1 MANFFSGLWKA
12 ATHPWDEAKW
22 WKDVVTGE
30 TSLKDAP
37 GEHQRMMNDITV
49 PILGNNKVAKNSDAI
64 VGTIMAA
71 IFGGPVIAGAAGGSA
86 GGAAAG
92 GATAGGAG
100 AGLSSGAA
108 FTGSFGGGATGL
120 AGGTSAGIGTG
131 AGISSG
137 TAFTG
142 SFGGGVSGASSPTS
156 TSWLSTLMDNA
167 GSMMDGMNANTT
179 AGKQEQSEFVKSFS
193 SMLETQRKLAAMPPS
208 QRNKLLAEQRA
219 SEITKIFK
227 DEFGEDF

>member
-49 PILGNNKVAKNSDAI
+49 PILGNNKVSKNSDAI

-71 IFGGPVIAGAAGGSA
+71 IFGGPAIAGAAGSGA

-92 GATAGGAG
+92 STG

-120 AGGTSAGIGTG
+120 AGGTSAGVGTG

-142 SFGGGVSGASSPTS
+142 SFSGGVSGASSPTS

-167 GSMMDGMNANTT
+167 GSFMNNMDATT
-179 AGKQEQSEFVKSFS
+179 PAGKQEQSEFVKSFS

-227 DEFGEDF
+227 DEFGEDL